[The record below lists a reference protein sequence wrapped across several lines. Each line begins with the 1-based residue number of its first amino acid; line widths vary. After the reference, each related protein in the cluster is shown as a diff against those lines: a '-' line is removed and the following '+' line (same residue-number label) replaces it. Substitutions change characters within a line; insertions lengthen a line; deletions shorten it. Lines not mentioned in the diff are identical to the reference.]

1 MRNRYRK
8 MMLAAT
14 VVPSK
19 PTVDDY
25 FELFNKLFPQVGT
38 ATFNLVNGTLDR
50 RYTHELYAIT
60 LTYQDRTL
68 KHPQRVNDYLKKVY
82 SKLCQVIKKNHFTR
96 TIPKQ
101 MRPMVFGM
109 IEFDDTVTH
118 HHHLIL
124 AIHPEHKDKFDALIG
139 KDTVKALAPEIVASS
154 QMDAIYDLDGWWD
167 YCKKRTR
174 NTDNIVFLP
183 E

>member
-1 MRNRYRK
+1 MTTN
-8 MMLAAT
+8 A
-14 VVPSK
+14 
-19 PTVDDY
+19 DDY
-25 FELFNKLFPQVGT
+25 FHNVFLGQMVEEVGT
-38 ATFNLVNGTLDR
+38 AFINNDGSIGKR
-50 RYTHELYAIT
+50 FSHELYALT

-68 KHPQRVNDYLKKVY
+68 KHPQEINTYLKKVY

-101 MRPMVFGM
+101 MRPMIFGM

-139 KDTVKALAPEIVASS
+139 KDTIKALAPRIVASS
-154 QMDAIYDLDGWWD
+154 KIRSIYDLNGWWE
-167 YCKKRTR
+167 YSTKRSKNR
-174 NTDNIVFLP
+174 KNLAILP

>member
-1 MRNRYRK
+1 MRNRYNK
-8 MMLAAT
+8 VMTPNAD
-14 VVPSK
+14 V
-19 PTVDDY
+19 Y
-25 FELFNKLFPQVGT
+25 FNKVFLGQMVEQVGT
-38 ATFNLVNGTLDR
+38 AFINNDGSIGKR
-50 RYTHELYAIT
+50 FSHELYALT
-60 LTYQDRTL
+60 LIYQDRTL
-68 KHPQRVNDYLKKVY
+68 KHPQVINTYLKKVY
-82 SKLCQVIKKNHFTR
+82 SKLCQAIKKNHFTR

-154 QMDAIYDLDGWWD
+154 QMDAIYDLVGWWD